1 MFRLSMNR
9 ALRWLVLP
17 HGVKVEVRPL
27 TTAINQAA
35 LAEARKRI
43 AMLAVEADAAEKA
56 GQALDALGP
65 TGANAAWLDGMWTQY
80 YAEAL
85 GRYGIN
91 RWDGIRGDD
100 GEILPVSNE
109 AIAVF
114 AAHPEL
120 GPEFQRMYAATL
132 AAEVAEGNASTAS
145 VSGDT
150 AAASALAETVPAPLD
165 GPARKGGKAT
175 QPAENVPLS

>member
-1 MFRLSMNR
+1 MFKLSTSR
-9 ALRWLVLP
+9 ELRWIVLP
-17 HGVKVEVRPL
+17 YGVKVEVKPL
-27 TTAINQAA
+27 TTAVNQAA
-35 LAEARKRI
+35 LAEARKRV
-43 AMLAVEADAAEKA
+43 AVLALEADEAAKT
-56 GQALDALGP
+56 GQPLDALGP
-65 TGANAAWLDGMWTQY
+65 NGANAAWLDGMWTQY

-109 AIAVF
+109 AIAAF

-120 GPEFQRMYAATL
+120 GVAFRTAYADTL
-132 AAEVAEGNASTAS
+132 AAGAAEGNVSTAS

-150 AAASALAETVPAPLD
+150 AAANEPAETAQALPDGPEADAEKPTAETVLP
-165 GPARKGGKAT
+165 
-175 QPAENVPLS
+175 